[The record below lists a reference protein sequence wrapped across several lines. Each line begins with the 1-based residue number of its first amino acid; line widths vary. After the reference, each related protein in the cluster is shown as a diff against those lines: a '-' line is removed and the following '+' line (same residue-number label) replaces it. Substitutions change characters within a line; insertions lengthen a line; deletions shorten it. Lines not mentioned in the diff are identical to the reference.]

1 MRSILLLLSFSIIF
15 PHIGIENS
23 YFEGNVGSYST
34 RIIIEP
40 PGVVPG
46 LASIKIFSIDRKVES
61 VSVRA
66 VHNNTISK
74 DTLNTF
80 NVKPDIVPRSSQVDN
95 MFQTDLWLMDYGA
108 YGVEV
113 FFDGP
118 KGKSNVIVPVNSISS
133 KMIEMSQFMSITL
146 WCLLILLFVGGVNI
160 IGTAYYESTLDKN
173 QNPHKDKIKKH
184 I

>member
-1 MRSILLLLSFSIIF
+1 MRSFLLLFFISIIF

-66 VHNNTISK
+66 VHNNAITR

-80 NVKPDIVPRSSQVDN
+80 NVKP
-95 MFQTDLWLMDYGA
+95 
-108 YGVEV
+108 
-113 FFDGP
+113 
-118 KGKSNVIVPVNSISS
+118 
-133 KMIEMSQFMSITL
+133 
-146 WCLLILLFVGGVNI
+146 CLLY
-160 IGTAYYESTLDKN
+160 TSPSPRD
-173 QNPHKDKIKKH
+173 
-184 I
+184 